1 MKISRRSGMAVL
13 GLSFVGTVLLAGL
26 QAAEKP
32 SDDTVVYYMEGQKR
46 VHVANCRRFPKDPA
60 ERAKFKQMTLKEA
73 EEKGL
78 PLCSKCPGS
87 TTPGKPKDKDK
98 D

>member
-1 MKISRRSGMAVL
+1 VKISRRSGVVVL
-13 GLSFVGTVLLAGL
+13 GLFFVGTALLAGL

-32 SDDTVVYYMEGQKR
+32 AGDTVVYHRDGQKR

-60 ERAKFKQMTLKEA
+60 EREKFTKMTLKEA
-73 EEKGL
+73 EAKGL

-87 TTPGKPKDKDK
+87 TTPGKPKDKD
-98 D
+98 